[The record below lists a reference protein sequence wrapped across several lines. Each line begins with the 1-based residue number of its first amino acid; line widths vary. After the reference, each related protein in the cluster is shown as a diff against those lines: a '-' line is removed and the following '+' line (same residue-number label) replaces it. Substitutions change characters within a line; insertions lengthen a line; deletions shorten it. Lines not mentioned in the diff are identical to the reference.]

1 MGTNYYL
8 VKEKHCEH
16 CGHTHKEEKHI
27 GKSSAGWKFLFYA
40 KTAPNFKLMMKQI
53 LDDEYRIED
62 EYRAVV
68 NKYTFFDFVLEKQIH
83 TKAYT
88 SESYAKE
95 TNSSFFDPHEYIDAW
110 GFRFT
115 HREFR

>member
-8 VKEKHCEH
+8 IKEKHCDH
-16 CGHTHKEEKHI
+16 CKHTHREKKHI
-27 GKSSAGWKFLFYA
+27 GKSSAGWKFLFFA
-40 KTAPNFKLMMKQI
+40 GTAVNFKLMLKHI

-62 EYRAVV
+62 EYGAVV
-68 NKYTFFDFVLEKQIH
+68 HRISFLDFVLEKQIGK
-83 TKAYT
+83 KAYT

-115 HREFR
+115 DREFS